1 MFWIGTSR
9 SSDVSRSGR
18 QRERK
23 KKKKKGLISKTTTS
37 HVHHTFLY
45 IPFPFF
51 HDHDVKMP
59 NFAFYAGRK
68 RQATTKFY
76 FSFWAW
82 IILGDPGAVS
92 RVERIGATKV
102 FLWNSASGGFAYIW
116 QSKWVRIIAIKTERT
131 QIHFLSDVLVAAA
144 SLDLKVPI
152 VLTWPGQSVYV
163 EKRWP
168 SLEGDS
174 QKVDP
179 ARRVALLAKPTFR
192 FSFKQFASFCKEM

>member
-1 MFWIGTSR
+1 MDGNEN
-9 SSDVSRSGR
+9 V
-18 QRERK
+18 K
-23 KKKKKGLISKTTTS
+23 KRKKGLISKTTTS

-51 HDHDVKMP
+51 HDRDVKMP

-82 IILGDPGAVS
+82 RWSFEIQLQEG
-92 RVERIGATKV
+92 RNNR
-102 FLWNSASGGFAYIW
+102 Y
-116 QSKWVRIIAIKTERT
+116 KTERT
-131 QIHFLSDVLVAAA
+131 QSHILSDVLVAVA
-144 SLDLKVPI
+144 SLDLKVPTKVPI
-152 VLTWPGQSVYV
+152 VLTWMGQSVYV

-168 SLEGDS
+168 SQEGDS

-179 ARRVALLAKPTFR
+179 ARRVAFLAKPTFR
-192 FSFKQFASFCKEM
+192 FSFKRFAWFCMEM